1 MSKFYAMD
9 KKYDKIRT
17 EYRLKP
23 FNKEDVDSDPFKQFS
38 KWMDRAI
45 SSGIKEPTAMA
56 LSTVGKNMQ
65 PSTRMVLLK
74 EIKNDNFIFYTNYES
89 KKGHQISDNHFGSL
103 LFYWPE
109 LERQIRIEGRIEKAP
124 IEISEEY
131 YLTRS
136 AKRRIG
142 AWASPQSQEI
152 PNRKFLEEKQSEFEE
167 KFEGKII
174 EKPKNWGGYLLTPYT
189 IEFWQGRANR
199 LHDRLEYYLDDTDWK
214 IRRLAP

>member
-1 MSKFYAMD
+1 MD

-17 EYRLKP
+17 EYRLKS
-23 FNKEDVDSDPFKQFS
+23 FDKKDVDPDPFKQFS
-38 KWMDRAI
+38 QWMDKAI
-45 SSGIKEPTAMA
+45 NSGIKEPTAMS

-65 PSTRMVLLK
+65 PSSRMVLLK
-74 EIKNDNFIFYTNYES
+74 EIRNDSFIFYSNYDS
-89 KKGHQISDNHFGSL
+89 KKGHQVTENHFGSL

-109 LERQIRIEGRIEKAP
+109 LEKQIRIEGRIEKAS
-124 IEISEEY
+124 IEISKEY

-152 PNRKFLEEKQSEFEE
+152 PNRKFLEDKQAEFEN
-167 KFEGKII
+167 KFEGEPIK
-174 EKPKNWGGYLLTPYT
+174 KPENWGGYVLTPYT
-189 IEFWQGRANR
+189 IEFWQGRPSR
-199 LHDRLEYYLDDTDWK
+199 LHDRLEYYLDDTEWK

>member
-1 MSKFYAMD
+1 MD

-23 FNKEDVDSDPFKQFS
+23 FNKKDVEQDPFKQFG

-56 LSTVGKNMQ
+56 LSTVGKNLQ

-74 EIKNDNFIFYTNYES
+74 EIKNDNFIFYTNYDS
-89 KKGHQISDNHFGSL
+89 KKGHQISENHFGSL

-109 LERQIRIEGRIEKAP
+109 LERQIRIEGRIEKASV
-124 IEISEEY
+124 EISEEY

-142 AWASPQSQEI
+142 AWASPQSKEI
-152 PNRKFLEEKQSEFEE
+152 PNRQYLEDKQAEFEK
-167 KFEGKII
+167 KFEGEII
-174 EKPKNWGGYLLTPYT
+174 KKPDNWGGYLLTPYT
-189 IEFWQGRANR
+189 IEFWQGRPNR
-199 LHDRLEYYLDDTDWK
+199 LHDRLEYYLDDTEWK